1 MNWGYKL
8 MTAFLVFI
16 GGMGYLVYRSMHTN
30 YELVEKEYY
39 KSELKYQSRID
50 ATRQAGAL
58 LTPVQ
63 LEQDGASI
71 FLQMPPDMQ
80 SDSLEGNIWFYCA
93 YDATK
98 DRQFPLR
105 TDAAGRQSFGDSLL
119 QSGHYLVKL
128 EWKHGGVDYYLEKN
142 IELE

>member
-30 YELVEKEYY
+30 YDLVEKEYY

-50 ATRQAGAL
+50 ATQKAGAL

-63 LEQDGASI
+63 LQQEGASV
-71 FLQMPPDMQ
+71 FLQMPPEMQ
-80 SDSLEGNIWFYCA
+80 SDSIEGTIWFYCA
-93 YDATK
+93 YDASK
-98 DRQFPLR
+98 DRQFHLK
-105 TDAAGRQSFGDSLL
+105 TDLTGRQAFADSLL
-119 QSGHYLVKL
+119 QSGRYLVKL
-128 EWKHGGVDYYLEKN
+128 EWKHRGVDYYVEKN
-142 IELE
+142 MELE